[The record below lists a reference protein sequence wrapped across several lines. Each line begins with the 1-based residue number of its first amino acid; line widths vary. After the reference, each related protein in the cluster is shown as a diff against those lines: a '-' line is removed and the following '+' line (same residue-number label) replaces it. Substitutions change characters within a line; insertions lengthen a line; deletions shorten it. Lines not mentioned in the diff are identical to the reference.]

1 MQRFFQIMLTALRTI
16 WVGTLWV
23 LDHAAPII
31 GSSLLWLLDRSGEV
45 LWAGVGRV
53 ARQFRRIAF
62 GNWRR
67 TRVTLLVAGLVAGRF
82 WPQQVMPI
90 LTPLMVLAFTLFAY
104 RLMFH
109 GVWPIRWPGQR
120 RQNRH
125 DRD

>member
-1 MQRFFQIMLTALRTI
+1 MQRFLQILWAVLRTI
-16 WVGTLWV
+16 WVGFLWL
-23 LDHAAPII
+23 LDNTAPIV
-31 GSSLLWLLDRSGEV
+31 GQSLLWLLDRAGEA
-45 LWAGVGRV
+45 LWAGVGSLI
-53 ARQFRRIAF
+53 RQFRRIAF

-67 TRVTLLVAGLVAGRF
+67 TGVTLLVAGLVAGRF

-120 RQNRH
+120 RQNRQN
-125 DRD
+125 RD

>member
-1 MQRFFQIMLTALRTI
+1 MQRFLQIVLAVLRTI
-16 WVGTLWV
+16 GVSILWV
-23 LDHAAPII
+23 LDQAAPII
-31 GSSLLWLLDRSGEV
+31 GHSLLWLLDRTGEA
-45 LWAGVGRV
+45 LWASVGRLW
-53 ARQFRRIAF
+53 RQARRIAF

-67 TRVTLLVAGLVAGRF
+67 TSVTLLVAALAAGRY

-90 LTPLMVLAFTLFAY
+90 LTPLMVLALTLFAY